1 MSVIDAIYN
10 GEYYPSEQVTPDS
23 AIFAEHAAN
32 AQRLSERLEALLSA
46 EQRDALDAYKSEAA
60 VVTDLY
66 NVEFYRAGVQFG
78 VRLLLEALS
87 DGAEPTEI
95 HK

>member
-23 AIFAEHAAN
+23 TIFAEHAAN
-32 AQRLSERLEALLSA
+32 AQRLSGQLEALLSA

-66 NVEFYRAGVQFG
+66 NLEFYRAGVQFG
-78 VRLLLEALS
+78 VRLLLETLFGS
-87 DGAEPTEI
+87 AEPPEI